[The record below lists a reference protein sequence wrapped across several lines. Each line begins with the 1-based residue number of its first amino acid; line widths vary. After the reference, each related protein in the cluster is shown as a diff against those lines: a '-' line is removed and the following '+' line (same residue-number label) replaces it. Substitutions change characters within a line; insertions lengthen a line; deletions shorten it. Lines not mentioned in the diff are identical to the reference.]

1 MLVESEE
8 KVMCLTSVRVHVLI
22 LITWILTDTRK
33 SKNIQEKIKFGRKIR
48 IEHRPD
54 NQDS

>member
-1 MLVESEE
+1 MSVESEE

-33 SKNIQEKIKFGRKIR
+33 SKNIQEKINFGRKIR

>member
-1 MLVESEE
+1 MSIESEE
-8 KVMCLTSVRVHVLI
+8 KVMCLRSVGVHVLI

-33 SKNIQEKIKFGRKIR
+33 SKNIQEKIKFGWKIR

>member
-1 MLVESEE
+1 MSIESEE
-8 KVMCLTSVRVHVLI
+8 KVMCLTSVGVHVLI

-33 SKNIQEKIKFGRKIR
+33 SKNIQEKIKFGWKIR